1 MRHHALGL
9 ASSLS
14 LDLWLAKRF
23 LGDPNAGLFKPVNGP
38 GFFDSSV
45 HAHEDVF
52 VVSEFFT
59 NVIGDLR
66 EISHFVQYHEAN
78 ILVVEAEV

>member
-1 MRHHALGL
+1 MLEPT
-9 ASSLS
+9 SSLYG
-14 LDLWLAKRF
+14 LREKH
-23 LGDPNAGLFKPVNGP
+23 LGDPNVESLKPVNGP
-38 GFFDSSV
+38 EFFDSSV